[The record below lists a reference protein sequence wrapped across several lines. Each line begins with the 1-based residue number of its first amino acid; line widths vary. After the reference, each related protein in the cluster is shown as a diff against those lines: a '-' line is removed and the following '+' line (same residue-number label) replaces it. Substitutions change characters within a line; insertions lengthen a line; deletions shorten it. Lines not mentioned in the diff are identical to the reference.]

1 MKSVKSVAVIA
12 LLSLFSLT
20 ACGEA
25 QKAADTAADTAKGA
39 ADTAKDTAGKA
50 ADTAKNA
57 AGKATDT
64 AKDAAGKA
72 TDTAQG
78 AADKTKTAMTDAA
91 GKVQNVAAG
100 LMAIKSDVMG
110 LKDGTGQTLTA
121 VKAGDFA
128 KAQTEF
134 GKVQTAWGKVS
145 DTVKAQSADNH
156 KTIETEM
163 ANVGTLLKE
172 QKPDAAKVTTGLESL
187 TKAFGG
193 LIK

>member
-1 MKSVKSVAVIA
+1 MKSVKSVAAIA

-39 ADTAKDTAGKA
+39 ADTAKDAAGKA
-50 ADTAKNA
+50 ADTAK
-57 AGKATDT
+57 DT
-64 AKDAAGKA
+64 AGKA

-78 AADKTKTAMTDAA
+78 AADKTKTAMTDAT
-91 GKVQNVAAG
+91 GKVQNMAAG
-100 LMAIKSDVMG
+100 LMSIKTDLMG
-110 LKDGTGQTLTA
+110 LKDGTGQTLAA
-121 VKAGDFA
+121 VKSGDFA

-145 DTVKAQSADNH
+145 ETVKAQSADNH
-156 KTIETEM
+156 KTINTELT
-163 ANVGTLLKE
+163 NVGSLLKE